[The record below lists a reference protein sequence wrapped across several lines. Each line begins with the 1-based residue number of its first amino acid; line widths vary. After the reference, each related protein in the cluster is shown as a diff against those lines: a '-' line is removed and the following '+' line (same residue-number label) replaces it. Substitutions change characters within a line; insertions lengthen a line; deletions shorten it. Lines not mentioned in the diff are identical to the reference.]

1 MPSNKFGV
9 FLVFGLTTLGNWEKL
24 IEHSPLDLVSNG
36 NPRFC
41 WLTTCDE
48 EHSLYE
54 EHCTSQSQT
63 KLTYSLTEFNKQ
75 N

>member
-1 MPSNKFGV
+1 MGK
-9 FLVFGLTTLGNWEKL
+9 TH

-54 EHCTSQSQT
+54 EHCTSQSHK
-63 KLTYSLTEFNKQ
+63 KLTYSLTEFKKPYDFYAIMQ
-75 N
+75 